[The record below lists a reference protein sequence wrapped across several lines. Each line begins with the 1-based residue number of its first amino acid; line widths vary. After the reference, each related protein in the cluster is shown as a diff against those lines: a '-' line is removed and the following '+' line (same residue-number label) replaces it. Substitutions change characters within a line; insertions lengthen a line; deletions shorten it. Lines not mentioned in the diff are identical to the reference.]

1 MSLDQAVALLQQYGY
16 FVLFPLAIIEG
27 PIVTIIGGLFVATGI
42 FNPFI
47 VYAIAVAGD
56 IVGDS
61 FWYAIGRYGG
71 GPITRFIERVFGIQ
85 QATIQ
90 KAKERMER
98 HRFKTTMLFKFSQGI
113 GFAGF
118 IAAGIVR
125 VSYPLFVLACLI
137 VTLVQAAVF
146 LYIGIAFGSAY
157 HQIGQYFDY
166 VAEGVIAIA
175 VVGLLVWYL
184 RYRAKR

>member
-1 MSLDQAVALLQQYGY
+1 MSLDQVVSLLQVYGY
-16 FVLFPLAIIEG
+16 ILLFPLAIIEG
-27 PIVTIIGGLFVATGI
+27 PIVTIIGGLFVTMGI

-47 VYAIAVAGD
+47 VYAIAVVGD

-61 FWYAIGRYGG
+61 FWYAVGRFGG
-71 GPITRFIERVFGIQ
+71 GPITHFIERVLGIKQ
-85 QATIQ
+85 ETIQ
-90 KAKERMER
+90 NAKHRMER
-98 HRFKTTMLFKFSQGI
+98 NRFKTTMLFKFSTGI

-125 VSYPLFVLACLI
+125 VSYPLFVVACLI

-146 LYIGIAFGSAY
+146 LTVGILFGSAY
-157 HQIGQYFDY
+157 ETIGQYFDY
-166 VAEGVIAIA
+166 VAEGVIALA
-175 VVGLLVWYL
+175 VVGLLVWYV